1 MFNNRIYSIC
11 SLMYICVQLDR
22 LFSGRKQCAKCCET
36 LQPDELVMRGREH
49 LFHTRC
55 FSCHVCQTHLIK
67 GSTFGMVGA
76 LIYCQQHYQQGS
88 SQSTSGFNVNNNIS
102 GHSFPQPQQ
111 PADAYMTHHQEHP
124 FGSPHHHH
132 YDHHLHH
139 YGQTLVQPAS
149 IVEPMETGGKLY
161 GSPASASPVASLKNQ
176 RVRTK
181 RRPSNKSD
189 MISIMNGKLVNYL
202 FLFFRFLTGAICC
215 DWQRGKTIRT

>member
-1 MFNNRIYSIC
+1 
-11 SLMYICVQLDR
+11 
-22 LFSGRKQCAKCCET
+22 
-36 LQPDELVMRGREH
+36 MRGREH

-76 LIYCQQHYQQGS
+76 LIYCQQHYQQGT
-88 SQSTSGFNVNNNIS
+88 QSVSGFNVNHNNNNNNNNHIS

-111 PADAYMTHHQEHP
+111 PADAYMTHHQEP
-124 FGSPHHHH
+124 FGSPHHHHH

-139 YGQTLVQPAS
+139 YGQTLAQPVS
-149 IVEPMETGGKLY
+149 LVEPMETGGKLY
-161 GSPASASPVASLKNQ
+161 GSPAAASPVASLKNQ

-189 MISIMNGKLVNYL
+189 MVSILNGKSKDFSS
-202 FLFFRFLTGAICC
+202 FLPFSMFPFSDGIC
-215 DWQRGKTIRT
+215 GIF